1 VGGEGERYTLGCG
14 CGGGGG
20 EARESR
26 RRRGLVESGASIG
39 VKGGGEGVRDAGRDN
54 GGQAREMWGAATE
67 GLECGKGGGG
77 VAVHASH
84 ENRQWT
90 CM

>member
-1 VGGEGERYTLGCG
+1 M
-14 CGGGGG
+14 
-20 EARESR
+20 
-26 RRRGLVESGASIG
+26 
-39 VKGGGEGVRDAGRDN
+39 RDVGRDN

>member
-1 VGGEGERYTLGCG
+1 MGGEGERYTLGCG

-26 RRRGLVESGASIG
+26 RRRGLVESGASVG
-39 VKGGGEGVRDAGRDN
+39 GKGGGVRDVGRDN

-67 GLECGKGGGG
+67 GLECGEGGGG

>member
-1 VGGEGERYTLGCG
+1 M
-14 CGGGGG
+14 
-20 EARESR
+20 
-26 RRRGLVESGASIG
+26 
-39 VKGGGEGVRDAGRDN
+39 RDVGRDN

-67 GLECGKGGGG
+67 GLECGEGGGG

>member
-1 VGGEGERYTLGCG
+1 M
-14 CGGGGG
+14 
-20 EARESR
+20 
-26 RRRGLVESGASIG
+26 
-39 VKGGGEGVRDAGRDN
+39 RDVGRDN

-67 GLECGKGGGG
+67 GLECGEGDGAATEGLECGEGDGG